1 MMGEEIG
8 QGFTISNFQ
17 AENLANLTLGETC
30 EGSCLKENVALTLLT
45 SIFQTFTMFNKI
57 NNLLGLNAILN
68 GEPIGVKNHVRQQ
81 CGINI
86 GESSNSGN
94 NIS

>member
-1 MMGEEIG
+1 MMGEENG
-8 QGFTISNFQ
+8 
-17 AENLANLTLGETC
+17 
-30 EGSCLKENVALTLLT
+30 ALTLLT